1 MFPVRVIS
9 IWYPFFE
16 NEMDFYSDCNATMRN
31 VQNCDV
37 AQLSSLLKNYIF
49 VREIVSLGKLGYTF
63 SYAI

>member
-1 MFPVRVIS
+1 MFPVRVIP

-16 NEMDFYSDCNATMRN
+16 NEMDIYLDCNAIMRN

-37 AQLSSLLKNYIF
+37 AQLSSLFKNYIF
-49 VREIVSLGKLGYTF
+49 VREIFSLGKLVYTS